1 MIINQTNGVRYKL
14 DYFGGQMMDK
24 SYTRYMHEKDL
35 GKGMVNK
42 SWLIDP
48 HSWFKK
54 LWDLVMLF
62 LTLYAATIVPYSIA
76 FGEDGLDYD
85 YFELAVDVFF
95 ILDMIITFFTPYEF
109 FDGTLQYSH
118 KRIA

>member
-1 MIINQTNGVRYKL
+1 
-14 DYFGGQMMDK
+14 
-24 SYTRYMHEKDL
+24 
-35 GKGMVNK
+35 MVNK

-48 HSWFKK
+48 HSMFKK